1 MFMGSE
7 KTMKAVGLRFLILS
21 LCTLLSVVGFGDI
34 ASAQTN
40 QGKNASS
47 GAPSNPR
54 ITIKGRITDDHDE
67 PLPGAN
73 VLVKGTSI
81 GTSADVDGNYSLT
94 FQRSPG
100 KSDILIYSFI
110 GTESKEYNV
119 STSTRLNVQLKTS
132 SLDAVVVNGFYTQT
146 KETFTGSATTISG
159 DQLVAVSSTNLMQS
173 LASLTPGMVLVEN
186 NVAGSNPNAVPSILI
201 RGANTLITNESEEGV
216 NNPLIVLD
224 GVEISIQELYDLDMF
239 DIERIDVLKDAS
251 ATILYGEKGAN
262 GVIVVERKRSEEGK
276 LRLSY
281 NFVPRFSVPD
291 LSSFNLCSPAE
302 KLEVER
308 LAGKYDSADGS
319 MDEAYDYKLQLVRKG
334 VNPDWLHAPLR
345 VPFSHTHSLALS
357 SRGEKLEYRANANF
371 GDTYGVMKGDNRRNL
386 GVNFSLNYHLRNKLT
401 LSYKNSFSLNRSVD
415 SPYGSYAQYS
425 RMNPYLPMTDE
436 DGEYYKY
443 YTFNPFSTSGT
454 KVSNP
459 LYEATLSSFSKS
471 QTQSWTNSLSGRW
484 NITKELYVTGQANLG
499 LSWSK
504 ADTYESPDMA
514 KYENSKL
521 ADKGRYSLAT
531 GNGLSTDGKIVINY
545 GKSLDTK
552 GSMFRISAGSNIQYS
567 RKQNASFIATGF
579 IKDELSDLSFALS
592 YPTGHPSGSD
602 KVSTGVGVFA
612 NANFSLWNRYFV
624 DGSYRASG
632 SSKFGSRNSFAPFW
646 AFGAGWHLHNEK
658 FIKDNLPWLNTFT
671 FRYSMGYTGSVSFD
685 YYQARTVYQYD
696 SKYQY
701 VSGIGALPKQM
712 GNPDLKWQRTFNNN
726 FGITAAFLDNRFN
739 LSFDFY
745 SNTTYDMLMPVTLP
759 PSVGTSS
766 MNVNFGQMN
775 NKGLDLSVSGQIIRT
790 KDLFWS
796 MTLTGGHVMD
806 KIQKIS
812 DDIKDDIKDDITNPY
827 DSSKPKILLQEG
839 GSQYDIFAMRSAG
852 IDPATGKEIF
862 IKKNGEYTYDYDEK
876 ERVAVGN
883 TNPILQGS
891 WMNTVRYKGFSV
903 SIATSYTFGADYYNS
918 TLQNKVENINAEYN
932 VDRRVF
938 TDRWKQPGDHTRF
951 LGIGTSTS
959 TSMYSERF
967 VEKRNELYISSI
979 QVMYDFAPKAITR
992 LGLRKLAVGFGLS
1005 DIAHISTVKFERGT
1019 SYPYCRGINLIFRP
1033 TF

>member
-100 KSDILIYSFI
+100 KQDVLIYSFI

-401 LSYKNSFSLNRSVD
+401 LSYKNSFSLNRSID

-425 RMNPYLPMTDE
+425 RMNPYLPMKDE

-812 DDIKDDIKDDITNPY
+812 DDIKDDISNPY
-827 DSSKPKILLQEG
+827 DSSKPNILLQEG

-862 IKKNGEYTYDYDEK
+862 IKKNGEYTYQYDK
-876 ERVAVGN
+876 DERVAVGN

-992 LGLRKLAVGFGLS
+992 LGLRKLVVGFGLS

>member
-1 MFMGSE
+1 MKSE
-7 KTMKAVGLRFLILS
+7 KSNKTVGFRFLVFSLFAVLS
-21 LCTLLSVVGFGDI
+21 LFGSVDT
-34 ASAQTN
+34 ASAQGS
-40 QGKNASS
+40 QGKSVS
-47 GAPSNPR
+47 GAPGSPR
-54 ITIKGRITDDHDE
+54 ITVKGRITDDHDE

-81 GTSADVDGNYSLT
+81 GTSADADGNYSLT
-94 FQRSPG
+94 FRRSPG

-146 KETFTGSATTISG
+146 KETFTGAATTISG

-173 LASLTPGMVLVEN
+173 LAALTPGMVLVEN
-186 NVAGSNPNAVPSILI
+186 NAAGSNPNAVPSILI

-281 NFVPRFSVPD
+281 NFVPKFSVPD

-302 KLEVER
+302 KLEIER
-308 LAGKYDSADGS
+308 LSGLYDSADGS

-357 SRGEKLEYRANANF
+357 SRGERLEYRANASF

-386 GVNFSLNYHLRNKLT
+386 GVNFSMNYHLRNKLT
-401 LSYKNSFSLNRSVD
+401 LSYKSSFSLNRSVD
-415 SPYGSYAQYS
+415 SPYGSYTQYS
-425 RMNPYLPMTDE
+425 TMNPYLPITDE
-436 DGEYYKY
+436 NGEYYKY
-443 YTFNPFSTSGT
+443 YYFNPYSTSST

-471 QTQSWTNSLSGRW
+471 QSQSWRNSLSGRW
-484 NITKELYVTGQANLG
+484 NITRELYVTGQANLG
-499 LSWSK
+499 LSWNKS
-504 ADTYESPDMA
+504 DSYESPDMA
-514 KYENSKL
+514 KYESSKL
-521 ADKGRYSLAT
+521 NDKGRYSLST
-531 GNGLSTDGKIVINY
+531 GTGVSTDGKIVINY

-552 GSMFRISAGSNIQYS
+552 GSMFRISAGGNIEYN

-592 YPTGHPSGSD
+592 YPAGHPSGSD

-658 FIKDNLPWLNTFT
+658 FIKDNLPWVNTLT
-671 FRYSMGYTGSVSFD
+671 FRYSLGYTGSVSFD

-726 FGITAAFLDNRFN
+726 FGITAAFLDSRFN

-745 SNTTYDMLMPVTLP
+745 SNTTYDMLMPVSLP

-766 MNVNFGQMN
+766 MKVNFGQMN
-775 NKGLDLSVSGQIIRT
+775 NKGLDLSLSGQIIRT

-812 DDIKDDIKDDITNPY
+812 DDIKDDITNPY
-827 DSSKPKILLQEG
+827 DSSKPNILLQEG

-862 IKKNGEYTYDYDEK
+862 IKKNGEYTYHYDRD

-883 TNPILQGS
+883 TNPALQGS

-903 SIATSYTFGADYYNS
+903 SIATTYTFGSDYYNS
-918 TLQNKVENINAEYN
+918 TLQNKVENINPEIN

-959 TSMYSERF
+959 ITQYSERF

-979 QVMYDFAPKAITR
+979 QLMYDFAPKAITR
-992 LGLRKLAVGFGLS
+992 LGLRKLAVGIGLS

>member
-1 MFMGSE
+1 MLMESDRSS
-7 KTMKAVGLRFLILS
+7 KTRCLWVKSLVLS
-21 LCTLLSVVGFGDI
+21 LCILLSVTGFTDT
-34 ASAQTN
+34 AFAQN
-40 QGKNASS
+40 SQGKGVS
-47 GAPSNPR
+47 GAPANPR

-81 GTSADVDGNYSLT
+81 GTSADADGNYSLT

-146 KETFTGSATTISG
+146 KETFTGAATTISG

-186 NVAGSNPNAVPSILI
+186 NAAGSNPNAVPSILI

-281 NFVPRFSVPD
+281 NFVPKFSVPD

-308 LAGKYDSADGS
+308 LAGKYDNADGS
-319 MDEAYDYKLQLVRKG
+319 MDEAYDYKLQLVRRG

-357 SRGEKLEYRANANF
+357 SRGEKLEFRANANF

-386 GVNFSLNYHLRNKLT
+386 GLNFSINYHLRNKLT

-415 SPYGSYAQYS
+415 SPYGSYSQYS

-454 KVSNP
+454 KISNP

-484 NITKELYVTGQANLG
+484 NITKDLYVTGQANLG

-545 GKSLDTK
+545 GRSLDTK
-552 GSMFRISAGSNIQYS
+552 GSMFRISAGSNIQYG

-658 FIKDNLPWLNTFT
+658 FIKDNLPWVNTLT

-812 DDIKDDIKDDITNPY
+812 DDIKDDITNPY
-827 DSSKPKILLQEG
+827 DSSKPNILLQEG

-862 IKKNGEYTYDYDEK
+862 IKKNGEYTYHYDRD

-883 TNPILQGS
+883 TNPTLQGS

-903 SIATSYTFGADYYNS
+903 SIATTYTFGSDYYNS
-918 TLQNKVENINAEYN
+918 TLQNKVENINPEIN

-959 TSMYSERF
+959 ITQYSERF

-979 QVMYDFAPKAITR
+979 QLMYDFAPKAITR
-992 LGLRKLAVGFGLS
+992 LGLRKLAVGIGLS

>member
-1 MFMGSE
+1 MLMESE

-21 LCTLLSVVGFGDI
+21 LCALLSVIGFEDI
-34 ASAQTN
+34 VSAQTN
-40 QGKNASS
+40 QGKRASS
-47 GAPSNPR
+47 GASSNPR

-81 GTSADVDGNYSLT
+81 GTSADVDGYYSLT

-100 KSDILIYSFI
+100 KQDVLIYSFI
-110 GTESKEYNV
+110 GTESKEYKV

-276 LRLSY
+276 LRLNY

-401 LSYKNSFSLNRSVD
+401 LSYKNSFSLNRSID

-425 RMNPYLPMTDE
+425 RMNPYLPMKDE

-812 DDIKDDIKDDITNPY
+812 DDIKDDITNPY

-862 IKKNGEYTYDYDEK
+862 IKKNGEYTYGYEK

>member
-1 MFMGSE
+1 MESDRSS
-7 KTMKAVGLRFLILS
+7 KTRGLWVKSLVLS
-21 LCTLLSVVGFGDI
+21 LCILLSFSGFSDTAFAQNTQGRS
-34 ASAQTN
+34 ASGIQN
-40 QGKNASS
+40 
-47 GAPSNPR
+47 NPR

-81 GTSADVDGNYSLT
+81 GTSADADGNYSLT

-146 KETFTGSATTISG
+146 KETFTGAATTISG

-173 LASLTPGMVLVEN
+173 LAALTPGMVLVEN

-281 NFVPRFSVPD
+281 NFVPKFSVPD

-308 LAGKYDSADGS
+308 LAGKYDAADGS

-345 VPFSHTHSLALS
+345 VPFSHNHSLALS

-386 GVNFSLNYHLRNKLT
+386 GVTFSLNYHLRNKLT

-425 RMNPYLPMTDE
+425 RMNPYLPMKDE

-454 KVSNP
+454 KISNP

-484 NITKELYVTGQANLG
+484 NITKDLYVTGQANLG

-504 ADTYESPDMA
+504 SDTYESPDMA

-521 ADKGRYSLAT
+521 TDKGRYSLAT

-658 FIKDNLPWLNTFT
+658 FIKDNLPWVNTLT

-759 PSVGTSS
+759 PSVGTGS

-775 NKGLDLSVSGQIIRT
+775 NKGLDLSLSGQIIRT

-812 DDIKDDIKDDITNPY
+812 DDIKDDITNPY

-862 IKKNGEYTYDYDEK
+862 IKKNGEYTYDYDED

-903 SIATSYTFGADYYNS
+903 SIATTYTFGADYYNS

-959 TSMYSERF
+959 TTMYSERF

-992 LGLRKLAVGFGLS
+992 LGLRKLAVGIGLS

>member
-1 MFMGSE
+1 MLMEPE

-21 LCTLLSVVGFGDI
+21 LCALLSVIGFEDI

-40 QGKNASS
+40 QGKSASS
-47 GAPSNPR
+47 GASSNPR

-100 KSDILIYSFI
+100 KQDILIYSFI

-276 LRLSY
+276 LRLNY

-357 SRGEKLEYRANANF
+357 SRGEKLEYRANVNF

-401 LSYKNSFSLNRSVD
+401 LSYKNSFSLNRSID

-425 RMNPYLPMTDE
+425 RMNPYLPMKDE

-459 LYEATLSSFSKS
+459 LYEAALSSFSKS

-484 NITKELYVTGQANLG
+484 DITKELYVTGQANLG

-726 FGITAAFLDNRFN
+726 FGITVAFLDNRFN

-812 DDIKDDIKDDITNPY
+812 DDIKDDITNPY

>member
-1 MFMGSE
+1 MLMESE

-21 LCTLLSVVGFGDI
+21 LCALLSVVGFGDI

-146 KETFTGSATTISG
+146 KETFTGAATTISG
-159 DQLVAVSSTNLMQS
+159 DQLIAVSSTNLMQS

-186 NVAGSNPNAVPSILI
+186 NSAGSNPNAVPSILI
-201 RGANTLITNESEEGV
+201 RGSNTLISNESEEGV

-308 LAGKYDSADGS
+308 LAGKYDAADGS

-357 SRGEKLEYRANANF
+357 SRGEKLEYRVNANF

-401 LSYKNSFSLNRSVD
+401 LSYKNSFSLNRSID

-425 RMNPYLPMTDE
+425 RMNPYLPMKDE

-812 DDIKDDIKDDITNPY
+812 DDIKDDITNPY

>member
-100 KSDILIYSFI
+100 KQDVLIYSFI

-281 NFVPRFSVPD
+281 NFVPLFSVPD

-308 LAGKYDSADGS
+308 LAGKYDAADGS

-401 LSYKNSFSLNRSVD
+401 LSYKNSFSLNRSID

-812 DDIKDDIKDDITNPY
+812 DDINDDIANPY

>member
-1 MFMGSE
+1 MESGKLS
-7 KTMKAVGLRFLILS
+7 KKVVCRLRALVLS
-21 LCTLLSVVGFGDI
+21 LCAVVTVTGFAD
-34 ASAQTN
+34 SALAQNN
-40 QGKNASS
+40 QGKSVS
-47 GAPSNPR
+47 GTSDTPR
-54 ITIKGRITDDHDE
+54 ITVKGRITDDHDE

-81 GTSADVDGNYSLT
+81 GTAADADGNYSLT
-94 FQRSPG
+94 FRRSPG
-100 KSDILIYSFI
+100 KSDILIFSFI
-110 GTESKEYNV
+110 GTESKEFNV
-119 STSTRLNVQLKTS
+119 SSSTRLNVQLMAS
-132 SLDAVVVNGFYTQT
+132 NLDAVVVNGFYTQS
-146 KETFTGSATTISG
+146 KETFTGAATTISG
-159 DQLVAVSSTNLMQS
+159 EQLVAVSSTNLMQS

-276 LRLSY
+276 LRLNY

-401 LSYKNSFSLNRSVD
+401 LSYKNSFSLNRSID

-425 RMNPYLPMTDE
+425 RMNPYLPMKDE

-812 DDIKDDIKDDITNPY
+812 DDIKDDITNPY

-862 IKKNGEYTYDYDEK
+862 IKKNGEYTYGYDEK

>member
-1 MFMGSE
+1 MLMGSE

-21 LCTLLSVVGFGDI
+21 LCALLSVIGFEDV

-100 KSDILIYSFI
+100 KQDVLIYSFI

-276 LRLSY
+276 LRLNY

-319 MDEAYDYKLQLVRKG
+319 MDETYDYKLQLVRKG

-401 LSYKNSFSLNRSVD
+401 LSYKNSFSLNRSID

-425 RMNPYLPMTDE
+425 RMNPYLPMKDE
-436 DGEYYKY
+436 DGEYNKY

-812 DDIKDDIKDDITNPY
+812 DDINDDIANPY

-979 QVMYDFAPKAITR
+979 QVMYDVAPKAITR

>member
-1 MFMGSE
+1 MESG
-7 KTMKAVGLRFLILS
+7 KLTKKAGCRLRTLVLS
-21 LCTLLSVVGFGDI
+21 LCAAVAVTGFVD
-34 ASAQTN
+34 SALAQNN
-40 QGKNASS
+40 QGKSASGIS
-47 GAPSNPR
+47 GNPR
-54 ITIKGRITDDHDE
+54 ITVKGRITDDHDE

-100 KSDILIYSFI
+100 KQDVLIYSFI

-146 KETFTGSATTISG
+146 KETFTGAATTISG
-159 DQLVAVSSTNLMQS
+159 DQLIAVSSTNLMQS

-186 NVAGSNPNAVPSILI
+186 NSAGSNPNAVPSILI

-276 LRLSY
+276 LRLNY

-401 LSYKNSFSLNRSVD
+401 LSYKNSFSLNRSID

-425 RMNPYLPMTDE
+425 RMNPYLPMKDE

-812 DDIKDDIKDDITNPY
+812 DDIKDDITNPY